1 MRNTFNKSER
11 LCSITEIDAL
21 FTSGKTLFEFP
32 VKMIYRLTEPMSDA
46 PVKVVFAVPKK
57 RFKHAVDRNLMKR
70 RMREA
75 YRLNKHN
82 LMQQLSS
89 RQQSLSLIFMYAG
102 QEIKD
107 YKVIEK
113 GLIKGLNKLLKKLE
127 S

>member
-1 MRNTFNKSER
+1 MRNTLGKAER

-21 FTSGKTLFEFP
+21 FAQGKSLFEFP
-32 VKMIYRLTEPMSDA
+32 LKIIYRVSDQPDDV

-57 RFKHAVDRNLMKR
+57 RFKHAVDRNLIKR

-75 YRLNKHN
+75 YRLNKQHFWEEIKGR
-82 LMQQLSS
+82 QLHV
-89 RQQSLSLIFMYAG
+89 SLLFLFPG
-102 QEIKD
+102 PEIKD

-127 S
+127 D